1 MAPAPPYY
9 SAITGLLLLSD
20 SLEGSR
26 IGLHVED
33 ATRIGVAL
41 DVTASGPDELRAAFD
56 RADASGTLRGVLR
69 HEEHLLSPPEIG
81 DGQPVAERPPHC
93 LIRGGRNLAEQ
104 VGGGSGSQMTTLGL
118 RCVRPRHAPNVTSAP
133 RLNPEQSARVRIDEM
148 LEEAGWIV
156 QDFLYADPEAGPGV
170 AVRELWTPPG
180 PMDYAL
186 FVGGKVAGSIE
197 AKGEGHTLRGV
208 ETQADRAAPRHPA
221 GSGDAMA
228 ACRSSGQDAAEGI
241 VPY

>member
-1 MAPAPPYY
+1 M
-9 SAITGLLLLSD
+9 
-20 SLEGSR
+20 
-26 IGLHVED
+26 
-33 ATRIGVAL
+33 
-41 DVTASGPDELRAAFD
+41 RA
-56 RADASGTLRGVLR
+56 
-69 HEEHLLSPPEIG
+69 
-81 DGQPVAERPPHC
+81 
-93 LIRGGRNLAEQ
+93 
-104 VGGGSGSQMTTLGL
+104 
-118 RCVRPRHAPNVTSAP
+118 PRHAPNVTSAP

-228 ACRSSGQDAAEGI
+228 RVPQGARCPRGAQGAARGRRDR
-241 VPY
+241 